1 MFFIS
6 LIQNKD
12 GFLCH
17 GFLLDSK
24 ILYLE
29 PKHTIKDFEMV
40 KNKVFNNM
48 RTLKFKAQPTNLFFS
63 TVNQMFGGSSQLL
76 TMLSELC
83 STI

>member
-1 MFFIS
+1 MFFIA

-29 PKHTIKDFEMV
+29 PKHTTKDFKMV
-40 KNKVFNNM
+40 TNKH
-48 RTLKFKAQPTNLFFS
+48 QEDS
-63 TVNQMFGGSSQLL
+63 TDGDDDLEAMISSNGLQKGLHDY
-76 TMLSELC
+76 T
-83 STI
+83 